1 MNPTRNA
8 EMTMQRKTKTRIAAL
23 AGAGVL
29 CGAGL
34 ALFGMPG
41 HAQSGPP
48 QKDMTVD
55 KAIRAEVV
63 DGIVASLDRAY
74 VFPDKAAVM
83 GKNLRAQLQHGDFDS
98 LVSAEKFADTL
109 TDALQRDSH
118 DKHLEVRYFED
129 AIPLKADPAE
139 SPVDEAA
146 ELSESKRF
154 NFGFN
159 NVDRLPTDIGYVDM
173 HQFGR
178 KDQIATRI
186 AATMTMMSDTKAL
199 IIDLRHCHGGD
210 PEGVML
216 FASYLYDKPT
226 HLNDVYWRDENRTEQ
241 RWTQASV
248 AGTKYGE
255 ARKLYLLTSG
265 DTFSGCEDFA
275 YALKNNKRATLI
287 GETTGGGAHA
297 GGPHRL
303 DAHFMMFVPS
313 GRPINPVTHTD
324 WEGVGVVPDVKTSA
338 KNALDVAQL
347 AILKDLLTA
356 EADPVWQ
363 HKLKERI
370 QELE

>member
-1 MNPTRNA
+1 
-8 EMTMQRKTKTRIAAL
+8 MTMQKKTKARIVAL

-41 HAQSGPP
+41 HAQPGPP
-48 QKDMTVD
+48 QKDMSVD
-55 KAIRAEVV
+55 RAVRSEVI
-63 DGIVASLDRAY
+63 DGIVANLDRSY
-74 VFPDKAAVM
+74 VFPDKAAAM
-83 GKNLRAQLQHGDFDS
+83 GKSLRAQLQHGDFDS
-98 LVSAEKFADTL
+98 ITSAETFASTL
-109 TDALQRDSH
+109 TDALRRNSH
-118 DKHLEVRYFED
+118 DPHLQVLYFED
-129 AIPLKADPAE
+129 AIPPASDQGDSPADK
-139 SPVDEAA
+139 AA
-146 ELSESKRF
+146 ELSESRRF

-159 NVDRLPTDIGYVDM
+159 NVDRLPTDIGYIDM

-178 KDQIATRI
+178 PDQIATRV
-186 AATMTMMSDTKAL
+186 AAAMTMISDTKAL
-199 IIDLRHCHGGD
+199 IIDLRHCGGGD

-255 ARKLYLLTSG
+255 SRRIYLLTSA

-275 YALKNNKRATLI
+275 YALKNNKRAILV
-287 GETTGGGAHA
+287 GETSGGGAHA

-313 GRPINPVTHTD
+313 GRPISPVTHTD
-324 WEGVGVVPDVKTSA
+324 WENVGVIPDVKTSA
-338 KNALDVAQL
+338 KNALDTAQI
-347 AILKDLLTA
+347 AIVNELLRT
-356 EADPVWQ
+356 EKDPVWQ
-363 HKLKERI
+363 GKLKQRL
-370 QELE
+370 QELN